1 MITQTLFY
9 NNYAEFYNQV
19 HVSIR
24 YLIGQQMDELHLNC
38 FNDYWDANSSMGFV
52 VDVSFEQST
61 PEIIQI
67 NGYLSLIH
75 SEYNPSVVEIY
86 NVCVHPS
93 KRRTGV
99 LKRLFDVLE
108 PSVYYLLAIEF
119 FNKQAYYA
127 YTKYFFCDFVA
138 IGKLSHMDRA
148 TFVLGGNKSTPC
160 SEDAKN
166 NIRKLL
172 DKVSTEALDVQIQHV
187 YNSMI
192 VNIKEYK
199 FLSLIYNE
207 LEKIITLD
215 TTGEFVRT
223 SATINHILNDSACLY
238 ALRYPDIITLVEKF
252 AEKFV

>member
-9 NNYAEFYNQV
+9 NTYAEFYNQAP
-19 HVSIR
+19 VSNR
-24 YLIGQQMDELHLNC
+24 YLIGQQMEELHLNC
-38 FNDYWDANSSMGFV
+38 FNEYWDANSLMGFV
-52 VDVSFEQST
+52 VDISFEQST

-67 NGYLSLIH
+67 NGYLSLIRNK
-75 SEYNPSVVEIY
+75 YNPSVVEIY

-99 LKRLFDVLE
+99 LKRLFDVLD
-108 PSVYYLLAIEF
+108 PSVYYLLAVEF

-148 TFVLGGNKSTPC
+148 TFVLGGHKSIPC

-166 NIRKLL
+166 NIRALL
-172 DKVSTEALDVQIQHV
+172 DKVSTEVLDIQIQHV

-192 VNIKEYK
+192 VNINEYK
-199 FLSLIYNE
+199 FLSLTYKE
-207 LEKIITLD
+207 FEKILPLD
-215 TTGEFVRT
+215 TTGNFVRI
-223 SATINHILNDSACLY
+223 SDTISHILNDSACLY